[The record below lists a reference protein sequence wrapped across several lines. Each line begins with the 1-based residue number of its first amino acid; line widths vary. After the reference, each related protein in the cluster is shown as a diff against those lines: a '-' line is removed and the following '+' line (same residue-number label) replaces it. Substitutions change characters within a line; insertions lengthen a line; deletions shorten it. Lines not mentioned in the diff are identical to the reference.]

1 MKLYIRTTRDKF
13 ELPVAVADTPKELGM
28 MTGRSSASVLSLI
41 SHKTPGWQRVEV
53 EDFVISDCWSD
64 NDGNLWYYD
73 DKGRE
78 VIVRD

>member
-1 MKLYIRTTRDKF
+1 MKLYIKTTRDKF
-13 ELPVAVADTPKELGM
+13 ELPVAVADSPKELGR
-28 MTGRSSASVLSLI
+28 MTGRSAASI
-41 SHKTPGWQRVEV
+41 SSMITHKTPGWHRVEV
-53 EDFVISDCWSD
+53 EDFIIPECWPD